1 MMQKCETGRRF
12 LLMKVFMR
20 GAAAAAF
27 AAAVLCSSAFAAA
40 DSVEL
45 KLQVKKD
52 LFAISRE
59 AVYKAL
65 QTVLSETAQKLAMK
79 YDDEDDVD
87 EDTVVVR
94 YYDTADKAL
103 AAKNFVV
110 REKFKAK
117 KGTISDTGTLMLKLR
132 RGAELSAEELT
143 AFQNGLAH
151 GAEYKY
157 EADVLGLVDGR
168 TGNISTSYSASAKL
182 KKQPDFSGKTV
193 GDLAALYPVLNAAGA
208 DPKAVLN
215 STPDVLS
222 YEAEVGEV
230 KFGEGKAEIE
240 TAVWYDAS
248 GKNLRL
254 VELSWKYRPGRGDE
268 QNRALFQALQERTD
282 VFDAG
287 KLKSAN

>member
-1 MMQKCETGRRF
+1 M
-12 LLMKVFMR
+12 
-20 GAAAAAF
+20 
-27 AAAVLCSSAFAAA
+27 
-40 DSVEL
+40 
-45 KLQVKKD
+45 
-52 LFAISRE
+52 
-59 AVYKAL
+59 
-65 QTVLSETAQKLAMK
+65 
-79 YDDEDDVD
+79 ED
-87 EDTVVVR
+87 
-94 YYDTADKAL
+94 
-103 AAKNFVV
+103 
-110 REKFKAK
+110 
-117 KGTISDTGTLMLKLR
+117 GLR

>member
-1 MMQKCETGRRF
+1 M
-12 LLMKVFMR
+12 
-20 GAAAAAF
+20 
-27 AAAVLCSSAFAAA
+27 
-40 DSVEL
+40 
-45 KLQVKKD
+45 
-52 LFAISRE
+52 I
-59 AVYKAL
+59 
-65 QTVLSETAQKLAMK
+65 
-79 YDDEDDVD
+79 
-87 EDTVVVR
+87 DTNLV
-94 YYDTADKAL
+94 
-103 AAKNFVV
+103 NWP
-110 REKFKAK
+110 
-117 KGTISDTGTLMLKLR
+117 
-132 RGAELSAEELT
+132 EER
-143 AFQNGLAH
+143 
-151 GAEYKY
+151 
-157 EADVLGLVDGR
+157 V
-168 TGNISTSYSASAKL
+168 AKL
-182 KKQPDFSGKTV
+182 MSHYKEILSLLGEDPEREGLLKTPERV
-193 GDLAALYPVLNAAGA
+193 AKAMLTLTRGYEV

>member
-1 MMQKCETGRRF
+1 MI
-12 LLMKVFMR
+12 VFMR

-59 AVYKAL
+59 AGYKAL

-222 YEAEVGEV
+222 YEAEVGDV

>member
-1 MMQKCETGRRF
+1 
-12 LLMKVFMR
+12 MKVFMR

-59 AVYKAL
+59 AGYKAL

-168 TGNISTSYSASAKL
+168 TGNISTSYSAR
-182 KKQPDFSGKTV
+182 KTV